1 MGVVV
6 ALFLVVVFF
15 YDLDKFIRRASLYL
29 RIVMCLLWLL
39 GPATKYNY
47 SCVLECVM
55 LCFPSD
61 RSVS

>member
-1 MGVVV
+1 MGVVLV
-6 ALFLVVVFF
+6 LVVLVF
-15 YDLDKFIRRASLYL
+15 YDLDKFIRRVSLCL

-39 GPATKYNY
+39 GPATKYSY